1 MDASFLDQSQ
11 NKVNLR
17 PKQSQ
22 ITFDAQ
28 LKIALNVAF
37 VMFMSP
43 VDISWIRCTLE
54 LDSPEVSFGTAAFC
68 PDFLD
73 TLRRE

>member
-11 NKVNLR
+11 NKVNLK

-43 VDISWIRCTLE
+43 VDISW
-54 LDSPEVSFGTAAFC
+54 
-68 PDFLD
+68 
-73 TLRRE
+73 LR